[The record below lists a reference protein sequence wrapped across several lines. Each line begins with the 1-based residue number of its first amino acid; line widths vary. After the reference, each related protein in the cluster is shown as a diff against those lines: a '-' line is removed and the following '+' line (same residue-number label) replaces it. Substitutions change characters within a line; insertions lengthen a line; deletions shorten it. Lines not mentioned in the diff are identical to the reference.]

1 MRHVIVVQHVPPE
14 GIGSIAHSL
23 KAADIKAQTCE
34 IFAGHAVPQ
43 AINGAAGVIIMGGPM
58 GVYEQ
63 DRHPFLTH
71 ELNLLRSA
79 LDANKPILGIC
90 LGSQLLAAALGSRVY
105 PGRQKEIG
113 WHEVKRSDAAKA
125 DKLFSDAPDAFQAFH
140 WHGDVFDVPQ
150 GAVPLLS
157 SELTPCQAFRFGAAA
172 YGLLCHLEVTQ
183 TTVAAM
189 AETFGDELIS
199 VGGNGRTIIKKTAR
213 NLPSLQTISRRVF
226 DQWVGLL

>member
-1 MRHVIVVQHVPPE
+1 MRHVIVVQHVQPE
-14 GIGSIAHSL
+14 GLGCIANSL
-23 KAADIKAQTCE
+23 KAANIETKSCE
-34 IFAGHAVPQ
+34 IFSGHAVPQ
-43 AINGAAGVIIMGGPM
+43 ALHGAAGVIIMGGPM
-58 GVYEQ
+58 SVYEQ

-79 LDANKPILGIC
+79 LDANKPILGVC

-105 PGRQKEIG
+105 PGQQKEIG
-113 WHEVKRSDAAKA
+113 WHEVRRSDAAKA
-125 DKLFSDAPDAFQAFH
+125 DRLFSNAPDAFQAFH
-140 WHGDVFDVPQ
+140 WHGDMFDVPQ

-189 AETFGDELIS
+189 AEMFGDELAS
-199 VGGNGRTIIKKTAR
+199 VGCSGRTIIKNTAR
-213 NLPSLQTISRRVF
+213 NLPSLQNISRRVF
-226 DQWVGLL
+226 DEWAGLL